1 MFRATLK
8 SILSHK
14 LRLLLTA
21 LSIVFGVGFVAGTY
35 MLTDTMNAAFDGL
48 FQQINQGTAVEVSG
62 IPQFSGGPPGS
73 SGPGTTQRVPAT
85 LVDPIRAVDGVKA
98 AYGTIGGYAQL
109 VDKHGKA
116 ITPGRRA
123 DARHQLDAR
132 PDAELAHDPPGPRA
146 GRAERDRDRRGH
158 RGEERLQGGRHRQG
172 PAAGAADAGDDRG
185 HRRVRQDEQPARG
198 DPHGVRPRHGRAGLR
213 AGRARTTPSR
223 WRPIPA

>member
-73 SGPGTTQRVPAT
+73 SGPGSTERVPSIPR
-85 LVDPIRAVDGVKA
+85 VHCSYR
-98 AYGTIGGYAQL
+98 GT
-109 VDKHGKA
+109 V
-116 ITPGRRA
+116 RRA
-123 DARHQLDAR
+123 
-132 PDAELAHDPPGPRA
+132 PGCDPA
-146 GRAERDRDRRGH
+146 
-158 RGEERLQGGRHRQG
+158 
-172 PAAGAADAGDDRG
+172 
-185 HRRVRQDEQPARG
+185 
-198 DPHGVRPRHGRAGLR
+198 
-213 AGRARTTPSR
+213 
-223 WRPIPA
+223 

>member
-73 SGPGTTQRVPAT
+73 SGPGTTERVPAT
-85 LVDPIRAVDGVKA
+85 LVDPIRSVGGVKA

-109 VDKHGKA
+109 IDSDGKA
-116 ITPGRRA
+116 VQSGSAPTLGTSWTPDPTLNSIGRVSVLPA
-123 DARHQLDAR
+123 S
-132 PDAELAHDPPGPRA
+132 
-146 GRAERDRDRRGH
+146 RRSTLC
-158 RGEERLQGGRHRQG
+158 RSS
-172 PAAGAADAGDDRG
+172 
-185 HRRVRQDEQPARG
+185 RR
-198 DPHGVRPRHGRAGLR
+198 
-213 AGRARTTPSR
+213 
-223 WRPIPA
+223 W

>member
-1 MFRATLK
+1 MFRTTLK

-73 SGPGTTQRVPAT
+73 SGPGTTERVPTT
-85 LVDPIRAVDGVKA
+85 LVEPIRAVDGVQA

-109 VDKHGKA
+109 VDSHGKA
-116 ITPGRRA
+116 IQPGTAPTLGTSWRPTRAEFADDPSGGRPRAARPPTRHGREVRLQARADRQGPSRGRCSQIVGIVAPGRRTT
-123 DARHQLDAR
+123 RW
-132 PDAELAHDPPGPRA
+132 G
-146 GRAERDRDRRGH
+146 
-158 RGEERLQGGRHRQG
+158 RQG
-172 PAAGAADAGDDRG
+172 
-185 HRRVRQDEQPARG
+185 V
-198 DPHGVRPRHGRAGLR
+198 
-213 AGRARTTPSR
+213 
-223 WRPIPA
+223 